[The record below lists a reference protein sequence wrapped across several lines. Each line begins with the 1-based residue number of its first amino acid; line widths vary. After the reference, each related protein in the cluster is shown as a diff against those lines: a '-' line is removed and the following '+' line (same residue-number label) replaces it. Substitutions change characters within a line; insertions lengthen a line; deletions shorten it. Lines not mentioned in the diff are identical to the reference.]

1 MSRQLSLAVSLRD
14 AACFDNYYAPAHAQA
29 RDCVIAAIR
38 RGVSGPDDTRGAANA
53 ETSAY
58 SVIYLWG
65 NQGTGKTHLL
75 FAGCRLATELGR
87 TSVCLSLTDP
97 SLAVDSLEDIEELDL
112 VCLDDLQAIATHG
125 AWQLGVLGLL
135 ERVRQRQ
142 GTLIVSANSP
152 PHDLGL
158 GMPDLT
164 SRLAGGLVLQLP
176 GLDDEGKIA
185 ALKLRAGHRGI
196 EMPDDVVRYVLK
208 RYPRDTRS
216 IFDLLDRVDRASL
229 DAQRRVTIPFIRS
242 IDL

>member
-1 MSRQLSLAVSLRD
+1 MSRQLSLAVGLRD
-14 AACFDNYYAPAHAQA
+14 AACFDNYYAPAHAEA

-38 RGVSGPDDTRGAANA
+38 CGVSGPDDTRGADQS
-53 ETSAY
+53 SAY

-75 FAGCRLATELGR
+75 FAGCRLATELGH
-87 TSVCLSLTDP
+87 TSVYLSLADA
-97 SLAVDSLEDIEELDL
+97 SLAVDALEDIEALDV

-164 SRLAGGLVLQLP
+164 SRLAGGVVFQLAD
-176 GLDDEGKIA
+176 LDDEGKTA

-196 EMPDDVVRYVLK
+196 EMPDEVVRYVLK
-208 RYPRDTRS
+208 HYPRDMRS

-229 DAQRRVTIPFIRS
+229 SAQRRVTIPFIRS
-242 IDL
+242 IDV